1 MVRLFSR
8 SFFAAF
14 CPSFS
19 VYSQKVVVTFNTTL
33 EKHNL
38 YTSKTMMMMRSCSA
52 RTPPTVVVENTKKVR
67 YCFCRFKFSLCAFG
81 VVVYVVVSRVCTIIA
96 FLFGGDTFWIE
107 RERVLEP
114 SRDESE
120 RSSSSSLRRSS
131 LNPVVLFFARERERE
146 RESAFER
153 RRRRRARMHFD

>member
-1 MVRLFSR
+1 VVRLFSR

-107 RERVLEP
+107 RERCWNHPATRVSVRRRRRWEGLLWTLLFC
-114 SRDESE
+114 
-120 RSSSSSLRRSS
+120 SS
-131 LNPVVLFFARERERE
+131 RERERE